1 MKRNTRLFKL
11 LLFVAVLLAVVLGV
25 SAVAVA
31 WSEGNP
37 PESKNGTH
45 DWIVKAAAGVA
56 NTNVTGSADWLNV
69 DTALTY
75 SHYPDEVYKDTMNH
89 IWDSWGL
96 LRIGNAPATVLADYK
111 IVVAALKSGNTAEA
125 SKQFGIMAHY
135 YEDVW
140 NPWHTTY
147 EVGNLTTQALY
158 HSKYENDVL
167 GHEPTSV
174 KADGYQ
180 KPTDASAATKA
191 AATTSHNYYS
201 VLAGAYTSKKG
212 YGAVG
217 GTVDT
222 TTKLMLADA
231 ANGLADLITSIY
243 NAAK

>member
-1 MKRNTRLFKL
+1 MLSDYKL
-11 LLFVAVLLAVVLGV
+11 VV
-25 SAVAVA
+25 
-31 WSEGNP
+31 
-37 PESKNGTH
+37 
-45 DWIVKAAAGVA
+45 
-56 NTNVTGSADWLNV
+56 
-69 DTALTY
+69 TAL
-75 SHYPDEVYKDTMNH
+75 HNGDTE
-89 IWDSWGL
+89 
-96 LRIGNAPATVLADYK
+96 T
-111 IVVAALKSGNTAEA
+111 A

-135 YEDVW
+135 YEDIW

-147 EVGNLTTQALY
+147 ELSNLTTQLRY

-167 GHEPTSV
+167 GHEPSSV

-180 KPTDASAATKA
+180 AVTDPSAATKA

-201 VLAGAYTSKKG
+201 VLASAYTSGKG